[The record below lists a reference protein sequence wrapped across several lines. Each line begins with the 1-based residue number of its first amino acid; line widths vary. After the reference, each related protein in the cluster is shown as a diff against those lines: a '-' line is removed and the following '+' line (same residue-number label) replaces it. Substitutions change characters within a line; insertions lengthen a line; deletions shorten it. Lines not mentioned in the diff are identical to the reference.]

1 MMQQHTVIVSHITEN
16 GLTELP
22 EFIGNFINL
31 EVLDVGGMIDAAAHT
46 VIVSHITANKL
57 KHLPESIAQLKNL
70 KWLNVSGMIDA
81 AAHTVHTAA
90 GGDV

>member
-1 MMQQHTVIVSHITEN
+1 MPDEIANLI
-16 GLTELP
+16 GLKYLAV
-22 EFIGNFINL
+22 N
-31 EVLDVGGMIDAAAHT
+31 GMIDAAAHT

-57 KHLPESIAQLKNL
+57 EHLPESIAQLKNL
-70 KWLNVSGMIDA
+70 KVLDVSGMIDA